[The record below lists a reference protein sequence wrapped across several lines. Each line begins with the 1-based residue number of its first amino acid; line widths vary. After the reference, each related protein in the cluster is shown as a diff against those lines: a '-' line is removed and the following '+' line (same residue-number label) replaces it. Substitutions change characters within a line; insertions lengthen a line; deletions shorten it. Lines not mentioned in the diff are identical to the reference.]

1 MRGLILAAL
10 VLFAC
15 ASSAQTP
22 VVPAPIWKDDFQ
34 DMLERRLIRVAVPYS
49 RSLYVNDGGRTLGLS
64 AQLAR
69 DFERYLN
76 RKYHQRLGKRPLT
89 VRLLRTPWNDMLPD
103 VADGFADVAAGNLT
117 VADSQSKLVDFVA
130 LADAKPNLEVV
141 LTRVDGPTM
150 DAVENLAGKS
160 IHVRKSS
167 RYQES
172 LQVLNERLRREGK
185 APVKIVPVPED
196 LDDEDMMEMLNAGM
210 LDVIVVDE
218 WKARLWAGRL
228 PRIQVHEQAAVGAGG
243 IVGWAIRR
251 DNPEL
256 RAELESFFEDVGKRK
271 YRFAGVYAQGL
282 RPLRNNL
289 GDAELKRLQDT
300 LPLFR
305 KYGEEYGFDPL
316 LLAAQAYQLS
326 RLDQTAESVYG
337 AVGIMQVTPAVGAAM
352 KVGNIRTVEPNIHAA
367 TKYMDQLLA
376 RNFEDAELSET
387 NRTLFAIASYQAG
400 APDIAR
406 MRTEAERRGL
416 DPNQWFNNVEI
427 VTAQKL
433 GLRTSAYVRDVYKY
447 YVAYRLALDERR
459 IVGMGRATVAT
470 VSR

>member
-1 MRGLILAAL
+1 
-10 VLFAC
+10 
-15 ASSAQTP
+15 
-22 VVPAPIWKDDFQ
+22 
-34 DMLERRLIRVAVPYS
+34 
-49 RSLYVNDGGRTLGLS
+49 
-64 AQLAR
+64 
-69 DFERYLN
+69 
-76 RKYHQRLGKRPLT
+76 
-89 VRLLRTPWNDMLPD
+89 
-103 VADGFADVAAGNLT
+103 
-117 VADSQSKLVDFVA
+117 
-130 LADAKPNLEVV
+130 
-141 LTRVDGPTM
+141 
-150 DAVENLAGKS
+150 
-160 IHVRKSS
+160 
-167 RYQES
+167 
-172 LQVLNERLRREGK
+172 
-185 APVKIVPVPED
+185 
-196 LDDEDMMEMLNAGM
+196 
-210 LDVIVVDE
+210 
-218 WKARLWAGRL
+218 
-228 PRIQVHEQAAVGAGG
+228 VGAGG

-337 AVGIMQVTPAVGAAM
+337 AIGIMQVTPAVGAAM